1 MNKVEAYY
9 ILGQLYAD
17 LVHDDDFQE
26 EAEALKWVLCELEN
40 KSH

>member
-1 MNKVEAYY
+1 MNKLEAYY
-9 ILGQLYAD
+9 ILGQLYVD
-17 LVHDDDFQE
+17 LAHDDDFQE